1 MLLWVPAIC
10 IVSLAVLGLFA
21 RLYFGQYFKERLD
34 PNSRCHRD
42 DEVND
47 APKMICKPSALAKY
61 LLKSCV
67 TVSAGPRTR
76 WIWRKFPHLQTV
88 WNGIWPT
95 GSAMQFTR
103 DYLQLSDEG
112 LVALD
117 WAVTAHGSRRRAS
130 SNSPAPIVLVIP
142 NSFGKITRN
151 IIKLCASA
159 LDCGHRPVI
168 FNRRC
173 QNGCLLTTLKLQQFG
188 DPSDLREAVRYI
200 RYKHPNARLFT
211 VSESTGAGLLLSYLG
226 ECGSSSYVTCAACI
240 SPIFRC
246 QEWFETGP
254 PWLYHWLLLLY
265 QKTWLSRYTTV
276 LGEIVDM
283 DKLFATQTLKEFEEV
298 LFCQTKKS
306 NLCWDT
312 YWEKNDPLRDVD
324 EVAVPVLCICS
335 QDDPCRGDPDT
346 TVPFEL
352 FETNP
357 HFFLL
362 LTKHGGH
369 CGFLKSRSS
378 VWSHKVLLEY
388 FKSVSEFFATEERT
402 KSFSKRK
409 YAVAVNSMAYKCGR
423 GNSFKGNSFC
433 SHNIH
438 EIFSWQRSYT
448 R

>member
-1 MLLWVPAIC
+1 MLLWAPAIC

-21 RLYFGQYFKERLD
+21 RLYFGQYFKGRLD

-61 LLKSCV
+61 LLKTCL
-67 TVSAGPRTR
+67 TVSAGPQTR

-88 WNGIWPT
+88 WNAIWPT

-117 WAVTAHGSRRRAS
+117 WAVTAKGGRRRAS

-151 IIKLCASA
+151 IIQLCASA
-159 LDCGHRPVI
+159 LECGHRPVI

-306 NLCWDT
+306 SLCWDT

-335 QDDPCRGDPDT
+335 EDDPCRGEPDT

-378 VWSHKVLLEY
+378 VWSHEVLLEY

-409 YAVAVNSMAYKCGR
+409 YAVAVNSMPYKCGR

>member
-21 RLYFGQYFKERLD
+21 RLYFGQYFKDRLD

-76 WIWRKFPHLQTV
+76 WIWRKFPDLQTV

-117 WAVTAHGSRRRAS
+117 WAVTAHGGRRRAS

-283 DKLFATQTLKEFEEV
+283 EKLFATQTLKEFEEV

-378 VWSHKVLLEY
+378 VWSHEVLLEY

-409 YAVAVNSMAYKCGR
+409 YAVALNSMPYKCGR

>member
-1 MLLWVPAIC
+1 MLLWAPAVC

-21 RLYFGQYFKERLD
+21 RLYFGQYFKDRFD
-34 PNSRCHRD
+34 WNGRCHRD
-42 DEVND
+42 HGGND
-47 APKMICKPSALAKY
+47 APKLICKPSALAKY
-61 LLKSCV
+61 LLKTCL
-67 TVSAGPRTR
+67 TVSAGSQAR

-88 WNGIWPT
+88 WNGIWPL
-95 GSAMQFTR
+95 GSAVQFTR

-112 LVALD
+112 VVALD
-117 WAVTAHGSRRRAS
+117 WAVPAAGGRRRAS

-151 IIKLCASA
+151 VIKLCASA
-159 LDCGHRPVI
+159 LDCGYRPVI

-226 ECGSSSYVTCAACI
+226 ECGSSSYVTSAACI

-254 PWLYHWLLLLY
+254 PWLYHWFLLLY

-276 LGEIVDM
+276 LGEIIDM

-346 TVPFEL
+346 TLPFEL

-378 VWSHKVLLEY
+378 VWSHEVLLEY

-402 KSFSKRK
+402 KSFSKRRC
-409 YAVAVNSMAYKCGR
+409 AGAVNSMSYTCGR
-423 GNSFKGNSFC
+423 GNSFKGDSFC

>member
-1 MLLWVPAIC
+1 MLLWAPAIC
-10 IVSLAVLGLFA
+10 IVSLAVLGLLA
-21 RLYFGQYFKERLD
+21 RLYFGQSFKERFEWA
-34 PNSRCHRD
+34 SRWQRD
-42 DEVND
+42 DGSND
-47 APKMICKPSALAKY
+47 APKLICKPSALAKY
-61 LLKSCV
+61 LLKTCL
-67 TVSAGPRTR
+67 TVSVESQTL
-76 WIWRKFPHLQTV
+76 WIWRKLPHLQTL
-88 WNGIWPT
+88 WNGIWPPR
-95 GSAMQFTR
+95 SAVHFTR

-117 WAVTAHGSRRRAS
+117 WAVSAAGSRRRAS
-130 SNSPAPIVLVIP
+130 SNSPAPIVLIIP
-142 NSFGKITRN
+142 NSFGKVTGN
-151 IIKLCASA
+151 VIKLCASA

-173 QNGCLLTTLKLQQFG
+173 QNGCFLTTLKLQQFG

-226 ECGSSSYVTCAACI
+226 ECGSSSYVTSAACI

-254 PWLYHWLLLLY
+254 PWLYHWFLLFY

-276 LGEIVDM
+276 LGEIIDM
-283 DKLFATQTLKEFEEV
+283 DKLFATRTLKEFEEV

-306 NLCWDT
+306 KLCWDI

-362 LTKHGGH
+362 LTKNGGH
-369 CGFLKSRSS
+369 CGFLKSASS
-378 VWSHKVLLEY
+378 VWSHEIHC
-388 FKSVSEFFATEERT
+388 T
-402 KSFSKRK
+402 
-409 YAVAVNSMAYKCGR
+409 AYCT
-423 GNSFKGNSFC
+423 N
-433 SHNIH
+433 
-438 EIFSWQRSYT
+438 T
-448 R
+448 PM

>member
-1 MLLWVPAIC
+1 MPLWAPSVC
-10 IVSLAVLGLFA
+10 IVSLAVIYLFA
-21 RLYFGQYFKERLD
+21 RLYFGQSFKGRFYCK
-34 PNSRCHRD
+34 SRCARSQGD
-42 DEVND
+42 SDVPELV
-47 APKMICKPSALAKY
+47 CKPSALAKY
-61 LLKSCV
+61 LLKTCLTFTSE
-67 TVSAGPRTR
+67 SLSQ
-76 WIWRKFPHLQTV
+76 WIWRRLPDLQTV
-88 WNGIWPT
+88 WNVIWPP
-95 GSAMQFTR
+95 GAAVQFVR
-103 DYLQLSDEG
+103 DYLQLADEG

-117 WAVTAHGSRRRAS
+117 WAVPSTSSRRRAS

-151 IIKLCASA
+151 VVKLCASA

-173 QNGCLLTTLKLQQFG
+173 QNGSLLTTLKLQQFG

-226 ECGSSSYVTCAACI
+226 ECGSSSYVTSAACI
-240 SPIFRC
+240 SPVFRY

-254 PWLYHWLLLLY
+254 PWLYHWFLLLY
-265 QKTWLSRYTTV
+265 QKTWLSRYATV
-276 LGEIVDM
+276 LGEIIDM
-283 DKLFATQTLKEFEEV
+283 DKLFATRTLREMEEV

-306 NLCWDT
+306 SPCWDL

-335 QDDPCRGDPDT
+335 QDDPWRGDPDAT
-346 TVPFEL
+346 LPFEL

-369 CGFLKSRSS
+369 CGFLKNRSS
-378 VWSHKVLLEY
+378 VWSHEVLLEY
-388 FKSVSEFFATEERT
+388 FKSVSEFFMTEERT
-402 KSFSKRK
+402 KSLSKRK
-409 YAVAVNSMAYKCGR
+409 CVGAGNSLSYKCGR
-423 GNSFKGNSFC
+423 GNSFRRDSVC

-438 EIFSWQRSYT
+438 DIFNWQRSYT

>member
-1 MLLWVPAIC
+1 MPWWVPTLGM
-10 IVSLAVLGLFA
+10 VSLAVLYLA
-21 RLYFGQYFKERLD
+21 TRLYFGWSLTERCLLKGAQSPGD
-34 PNSRCHRD
+34 TDVPRL
-42 DEVND
+42 VY
-47 APKMICKPSALAKY
+47 KPSALAKY
-61 LLKSCV
+61 LLRSCLSFSSGAPCRC
-67 TVSAGPRTR
+67 TWS
-76 WIWRKFPHLQTV
+76 KLPHLQTL
-88 WNGIWPT
+88 WNVFWPPGT
-95 GSAMQFTR
+95 AVHFVR
-103 DYLQLSDEG
+103 DYLQLADEG

-117 WAVTAHGSRRRAS
+117 WAVPSTSGRRRAS

-151 IIKLCASA
+151 VVELCASA
-159 LDCGHRPVI
+159 LAYGHRPVI

-173 QNGCLLTTLKLQQFG
+173 QNGSLLTTLKLQQFG

-226 ECGSSSYVTCAACI
+226 ECGSSSYVTSAACI
-240 SPIFRC
+240 SPVFRYA
-246 QEWFETGP
+246 TA
-254 PWLYHWLLLLY
+254 
-265 QKTWLSRYTTV
+265 
-276 LGEIVDM
+276 LGEIIDM
-283 DKLFATQTLKEFEEV
+283 DKLFATRTLKEMEEV
-298 LFCQTKKS
+298 LFCQTKKG
-306 NLCWDT
+306 NLSWDL

-335 QDDPCRGDPDT
+335 QDDPCRGDPDLT
-346 TVPFEL
+346 LPFEL

-378 VWSHKVLLEY
+378 AWSHEVLLEY
-388 FKSVSEFFATEERT
+388 FKSVSEFFMTEERT

-409 YAVAVNSMAYKCGR
+409 CAGSGNSMSYKCGR
-423 GNSFKGNSFC
+423 GNSFKTDSFC

-438 EIFSWQRSYT
+438 DIFNWQRSYT

>member
-1 MLLWVPAIC
+1 MPWWTPTVG
-10 IVSLAVLGLFA
+10 IVFLAVLYLVA
-21 RLYFGQYFKERLD
+21 RLYFGWSLTKRCLLKGAQSPGDSDVPRLV
-34 PNSRCHRD
+34 H
-42 DEVND
+42 
-47 APKMICKPSALAKY
+47 KPSALAKY
-61 LLKSCV
+61 LLRSCLSF
-67 TVSAGPRTR
+67 SAGAPCRCL
-76 WIWRKFPHLQTV
+76 WSKLPHLQTV
-88 WNGIWPT
+88 WNVIWPPGT
-95 GSAMQFTR
+95 AVHFVR
-103 DYLQLSDEG
+103 DYLQLADEG

-117 WAVTAHGSRRRAS
+117 WAVPATSGRRRAS

-151 IIKLCASA
+151 VVELCASA
-159 LDCGHRPVI
+159 LDYGYRPVI

-173 QNGCLLTTLKLQQFG
+173 QNGSLLTTLKLQQFG

-226 ECGSSSYVTCAACI
+226 ECGSSSYVTSAACI
-240 SPIFRC
+240 SPVFRY
-246 QEWFETGP
+246 QEWFEVGL
-254 PWLYHWLLLLY
+254 PWLYQWFLLLY
-265 QKTWLSRYTTV
+265 QKTWLSRYATA
-276 LGEIVDM
+276 LGQIIDM
-283 DKLFATQTLKEFEEV
+283 DKLFATRTLKEMEEV

-306 NLCWDT
+306 NLSWDL

-335 QDDPCRGDPDT
+335 QDDPCRGNPDST
-346 TVPFEL
+346 LPFEL

-369 CGFLKSRSS
+369 CGFLKNRYST
-378 VWSHKVLLEY
+378 WSHEVLLEY
-388 FKSVSEFFATEERT
+388 FKSVSEFFMTEERT
-402 KSFSKRK
+402 KCFSKRK
-409 YAVAVNSMAYKCGR
+409 CTGSGTSMSYKCGR
-423 GNSFKGNSFC
+423 GNNFNRDSFC

-438 EIFSWQRSYT
+438 DIFNWQRSYT

>member
-1 MLLWVPAIC
+1 MPLWAPALC
-10 IVSLAVLGLFA
+10 IASLAVLALLA
-21 RLYFGQYFKERLD
+21 RRWLARYLQDVSDSDHAPRL
-34 PNSRCHRD
+34 
-42 DEVND
+42 
-47 APKMICKPSALAKY
+47 ICKPSALAKY
-61 LLKSCV
+61 LLKTCLAV
-67 TVSAGPRTR
+67 RAGSQPLWLWSRL
-76 WIWRKFPHLQTV
+76 PHLQTV
-88 WNGIWPT
+88 WSGVWT
-95 GSAMQFTR
+95 AGAAVHFTR
-103 DYLQLSDEG
+103 DYLQLADEG

-117 WAVTAHGSRRRAS
+117 WAVAAAGTRRRSS

-142 NSFGKITRN
+142 NSFGKITSN
-151 IIKLCASA
+151 VIKLCASA

-246 QEWFETGP
+246 QEWFEKGS

-265 QKTWLSRYTTV
+265 QKTWLSRYTTA
-276 LGEIVDM
+276 LGEIIDM
-283 DKLFATQTLKEFEEV
+283 EKLFATQTLKELEEA

-306 NLCWDT
+306 NLTWDA

-335 QDDPCRGDPDT
+335 QDDPCRGDADT
-346 TVPFEL
+346 TLPFEL

-378 VWSHKVLLEY
+378 AWSHDVLLEY
-388 FKSVSEFFATEERT
+388 FKSVSEFFVTEERT
-402 KSFSKRK
+402 KSLSKRK
-409 YAVAVNSMAYKCGR
+409 CAGAVNSMSYKCGR
-423 GNSFKGNSFC
+423 GNSYRGDAFC